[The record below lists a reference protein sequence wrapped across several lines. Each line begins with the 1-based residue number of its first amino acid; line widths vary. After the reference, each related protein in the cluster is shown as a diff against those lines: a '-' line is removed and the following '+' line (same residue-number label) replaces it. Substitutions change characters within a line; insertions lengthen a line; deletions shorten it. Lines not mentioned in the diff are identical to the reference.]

1 MKVKLISTTQNLL
14 DILYTGARTCYNA
27 GSPIDMFDEVGDIS
41 RDKKLKLINGCIKS
55 GHSSVLEHSQ
65 FTFAIEGVSR
75 SLMAQITRH
84 RIGVG
89 FSIQSQRYVEI
100 KEDQDYLVDL
110 YTGLDAEDYI
120 NSELCHILDKYFV
133 DAHKFKNLNGYYLA
147 LDNYLEAIK
156 MGDKPEEARRFLPNA
171 TKTNMVI
178 TLNLRSLIHLCNERL
193 CTRAQLEIRQ
203 LVQLMVK
210 EVLKDNEWL
219 KPYLQ
224 PKCESLGYC
233 PEHKGCGRK
242 PSYKQLVDKE

>member
-27 GSPIDMFDEVGDIS
+27 GSPIDMFEEVGNIPP
-41 RDKKLKLINGCIKS
+41 DKKLKLINGCIKS
-55 GHSSVLEHSQ
+55 NHQSILEHSQ

-84 RIGVG
+84 RVGVS

-100 KEDQDYLVDL
+100 KEDQDYLADL
-110 YTGLDAEDYI
+110 YTDLDTEDYI

-133 DAHKFKNLNGYYLA
+133 DAHKFKNLNGYYFA

-171 TKTNMVI
+171 TKTELYMCGFEDDWDRFFDLRDKDTVDPQTHGLVI
-178 TLNLRSLIHLCNERL
+178 QLHLQYNVLIAETEGRLRKSE
-193 CTRAQLEIRQ
+193 TVKKLESIY
-203 LVQLMVK
+203 
-210 EVLKDNEWL
+210 
-219 KPYLQ
+219 P
-224 PKCESLGYC
+224 
-233 PEHKGCGRK
+233 
-242 PSYKQLVDKE
+242 